1 MNFSRKIGKVFTL
14 IVLIIV
20 VLFYL
25 LPNVAIIE
33 QSLEIKASPDKV
45 FELINR
51 PENWPEW
58 YTPLQNKSDVKIRFI
73 GKSLGKGAGMK
84 WVSDDPEN
92 SEGIMNIRKSKNNR
106 NVSAVVTVNYKRSA
120 VMNFRIKPLG
130 IDASMLTITSRLQ
143 FRQDSIWHKLRL
155 MFDRSDELEI
165 IDYLENIDK
174 IAIVKTGG
182 IDVHLQQIDSFSYIS
197 IMDSCLLEDVAQRIN
212 NMYNELLIFGARSG
226 IDITV
231 RPIAIYHRLD
241 EKKTVFELG
250 LPVSKQ
256 TPVSERGRIR
266 FKTMQ
271 GRDHVVA
278 SFYGSYDTLED
289 GHHAIQQWL
298 LRYRRNLAG
307 FPWEMYVTDPT
318 TESDPNKWLT
328 RIYYPVE

>member
-1 MNFSRKIGKVFTL
+1 MKHTRIIGKVFT
-14 IVLIIV
+14 IMVLTVV

-33 QSLEIKASPDKV
+33 QSLEIKATPDKV

-51 PENWPEW
+51 PENWTEW
-58 YTPLQNKSDVKIRFI
+58 YSPFQNNSDVKIRFI

-84 WVSDDPEN
+84 WVSDDPEQ

-106 NVSAVVTVNYKRSA
+106 NVTAVVTINYNRSA
-120 VMNFRIKPLG
+120 VMNFRIKPVG

-155 MFDRSDELEI
+155 MFDRSDELEL
-165 IDYLENIDK
+165 IDHLENIGD
-174 IAIVKTGG
+174 IAIVKPSG
-182 IDVHLQQIDSFSYIS
+182 IDVHLQRIDPFSYIS
-197 IMDSCLLEDVAQRIN
+197 ILDSCSLEDVGQRIN
-212 NMYNELLIFGARSG
+212 ILYNELLVFGARSG

-241 EKKTVFELG
+241 EKKAVFELG
-250 LPVSKQ
+250 IPVFKQIPVS
-256 TPVSERGRIR
+256 GRIR

-278 SFYGSYDTLED
+278 SFYGAYDTLED
-289 GHHAIQQWL
+289 GHNAIQQWL

-307 FPWEMYVTDPT
+307 YPWEMYVTDPT